1 MTFRGILVVLPCAL
15 VAACS
20 VFSGGEAQTVDKDA
34 DGIRFKV
41 GYDAAVEGVDT
52 RTMAAEHCAGHEKK
66 AVWYGHDRDGNML
79 YKCE

>member
-1 MTFRGILVVLPCAL
+1 MTFRGILVAAL
-15 VAACS
+15 FSAVAGCS
-20 VFSGGEAQTVDKDA
+20 LFSGEAAQTLGEDA

-52 RTMAAEHCAGHEKK
+52 RTMAAEHCAGYGKG